1 MMLWILA
8 GILLVL
14 LVGLWW
20 YVKRYEQQVIV
31 EAQHEIQQLSEQLQR
46 LNEEISEVE
55 QAFEQQLQR
64 VASRATPE
72 SNSN

>member
-1 MMLWILA
+1 MILWILA

-64 VASRATPE
+64 VASRATTE